1 MKFISATAAM
11 LASAILATFCC
22 LPLFGVLLVSILGS
36 SLAASLLA
44 LRPLFQGLTL
54 VGWLAALY
62 VTYKKPAHCCD
73 FEKKTCWENTQR
85 ARKIAFWIFTAIA
98 ILVLLYPHFGH

>member
-22 LPLFGVLLVSILGS
+22 LPLFGVLLASIFGS
-36 SLAASLLA
+36 SLAASFLA
-44 LRPLFQGLTL
+44 LRPLFLGLTL

-62 VTYKKPAHCCD
+62 VTYKRPAHCCD
-73 FEKKTCWENTQR
+73 FEKQTCWENNLKL
-85 ARKIAFWIFTAIA
+85 RKIIFWIFAAIA
-98 ILVLLYPHFGH
+98 ILVLLYPYFGH